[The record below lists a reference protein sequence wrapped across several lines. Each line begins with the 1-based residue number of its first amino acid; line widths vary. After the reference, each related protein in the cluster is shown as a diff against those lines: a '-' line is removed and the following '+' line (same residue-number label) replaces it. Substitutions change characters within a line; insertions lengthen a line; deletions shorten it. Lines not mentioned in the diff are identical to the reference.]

1 MTMMK
6 RLAARALP
14 ALVAGAALTL
24 ASLAP
29 ARAETFTACSVKP
42 TPDGFVALRA
52 KPSRDAPVIGKMLPE
67 QIVVLDLKNYEYVRS
82 GGWIS
87 LSWFP
92 GEAMPNRGDK
102 GYDKVRRGWASYELI
117 DDCG

>member
-1 MTMMK
+1 MK
-6 RLAARALP
+6 IVASVLMFIPIVLA
-14 ALVAGAALTL
+14 VGF
-24 ASLAP
+24 ASLALASA

-42 TPDGFVALRA
+42 TKDGFVALRA
-52 KPSRDAPVIGKMLPE
+52 RPSHDAPVVAKMRPE
-67 QIVVLDLKNYEYVRS
+67 QIVVLDLKNHNYVRS

-92 GEAMPNRGDK
+92 GEAMPNPGED